1 MSVPI
6 ILAVVAVAVVV
17 VAVVVVAVVLGIVT
31 KRQKDPQRRAAALTR
46 TGAVLMAVFTVFGG
60 AFIGGYA
67 MEEPGGSAGLT
78 MLLGWAGPVLFLAAI
93 AWFWPAGAAPLLVAL
108 TAAFAA
114 LCVWFAA
121 DSTMARSFQEVN
133 GPVLAVGVVALAFP
147 AAILGLQ
154 RTALA
159 GWVLL
164 ALGALPLL
172 ITVLGRSG
180 PIASLAAASAVPL
193 ITGVAYLLAARMA
206 RGSSTPGH
214 VRAAAT

>member
-6 ILAVVAVAVVV
+6 ILAV
-17 VAVVVVAVVLGIVT
+17 VAVVVVAVVLGIVS

-78 MLLGWAGPVLFLAAI
+78 VLLGWAGPVLFLAAI

-108 TAAFAA
+108 TAAFVA

-147 AAILGLQ
+147 AAILGLK

-159 GWVLL
+159 GWLLL
-164 ALGALPLL
+164 AVGVLPLL

-180 PIASLAAASAVPL
+180 PIASLAAASVVPL
-193 ITGVAYLLAARMA
+193 VTGAVYLLAARMA
-206 RGSSTPGH
+206 RAGTMSENVPT
-214 VRAAAT
+214 AAV

>member
-6 ILAVVAVAVVV
+6 ILAV

-78 MLLGWAGPVLFLAAI
+78 MLLGWAAPVLFLAAL

-108 TAAFAA
+108 TAAFVA

-147 AAILGLQ
+147 AAILGLK

-159 GWVLL
+159 GWLLL

-172 ITVLGRSG
+172 ITVLGSSG
-180 PIASLAAASAVPL
+180 PIASLAAASVVPL
-193 ITGVAYLLAARMA
+193 VTGAVYLLAARMA
-206 RGSSTPGH
+206 RAGSMSENVPT
-214 VRAAAT
+214 AAV